1 MKTPVLKYNSTPGL
15 TRRILQGLCL
25 ALLMSFTAGPLSFAQ
40 GLGPIPEYNPDLRPD
55 VYVHR
60 TAGADIVFENSDLQ
74 GIDMVLPTA
83 IDLGPD
89 GRVYI
94 GQKNGLIMAV
104 TYSRNGSQ
112 DYVATD
118 IEKIF
123 TLKVNTLNHD
133 DNGEPNTSQ
142 IDQGTFVVDLA
153 IERQLTGLLVVGTA
167 ENPVIYATSS
177 DPRAGGGPVFDDSGL
192 DTNSGVVHRLFK
204 ENGSWKKIDLVR
216 GLPRNEENHATN
228 GLQLDEANNILYVAS
243 GGMTNAGAPSNNF
256 ALVTEY
262 ALSGAILA
270 IDLNALDALP
280 VQGEGEKLYIYDIP
294 TLDDPT
300 RPNANGIDDPAMA
313 GYDGVDEN
321 DPFGGNNGLNQAKV
335 IPDGPVQL
343 HATGFRNPYD
353 IALTSK
359 GRLYTVDNGA
369 NVGWG
374 GFPMGEDEYPAGMAP
389 GTCTNDYD
397 PGEPGSDTALGNDEK
412 VNNLNGLHYIREV
425 DPGHRYYGGHPAP
438 VRGNPE
444 GAGLYT
450 FFDGVGVWRTSTT
463 GDNPLPAD
471 WPPVPESEAYA
482 AECDFRNSGVDDGAL
497 ANYIPSTNGIV
508 EYTATKFDGEMEG
521 ALLSVGMN
529 GEVYIAHLNEAGDA
543 VTNGDDNGV
552 ELLFPS
558 IGGVPLDLAVQD
570 DAGAEPGS
578 IWIVGYLGQAV
589 TIFEPLEST
598 VANEDEDTLPASFL
612 LRGNYPNPFTQSTS
626 VLIDL
631 PQPASVHVEVFDML
645 GRSVYTSTAEGF
657 SAGPNHT
664 IDIPGTA
671 LSAGQYLYRVTAKMP
686 QHTAV
691 KIGRMAFVK

>member
-1 MKTPVLKYNSTPGL
+1 MMGLASHLVPFCFVLFF
-15 TRRILQGLCL
+15 
-25 ALLMSFTAGPLSFAQ
+25 MAGQTTSAQ

-55 VYVHR
+55 VYVYR
-60 TAGADIVFENSDLQ
+60 SANADVVFENSDLQ
-74 GIDMVLPTA
+74 DIDMVLPTA
-83 IDLGPD
+83 IDFGPD

-104 TYSRNGSQ
+104 TYVRNGSQ
-112 DYVATD
+112 DYQATD
-118 IEKIF
+118 VEKIF
-123 TLKVNTLNHD
+123 TLKVNTQNHD
-133 DNGEPNTSQ
+133 DDGTPNSGQ
-142 IDQGTFVVDLA
+142 IDAGNFVVDLA
-153 IERQLTGLLVVGTA
+153 IERQLTGLHVAGTA

-177 DPRAGGGPVFDDSGL
+177 DPRAGGGGDFDDSGL

-204 ENGSWKKIDLVR
+204 ENGTWKKIDLVR

-262 ALSGAILA
+262 ALAGAILA
-270 IDLNALDALP
+270 IDLDAIDAMP
-280 VQGEGEKLYIYDIP
+280 IQGEGEKLYIYDIP

-313 GYDGVDEN
+313 GYNGIDEN

-335 IPDGPVQL
+335 VVGGPVQL

-353 IALTSK
+353 IALTTK

-374 GFPMGEDEYPAGMAP
+374 GFPMGEDEYPGGTAP

-397 PGEPGSDTALGNDEK
+397 PSEPGSSTAMGNDEK

-425 DPGHRYYGGHPAP
+425 DPGNRYYGGHPAP
-438 VRGNPE
+438 VRGNPM

-450 FFDGVGVWRTSTT
+450 FFDGTGVFRTSTT
-463 GDNPLPAD
+463 GDNPLPPD

-497 ANYIPSTNGIV
+497 ANYVPSTNGIV
-508 EYTATKFDGEMEG
+508 EYTSGVFGGELQG
-521 ALLSVGMN
+521 GLLSVGMN
-529 GEVYIAHLNEAGDA
+529 GEVYVAHLNEDGDQVINGDA
-543 VTNGDDNGV
+543 NGV
-552 ELLFPS
+552 DVLFPS
-558 IGGVPLDLAVQD
+558 IGGVPLDLATRDDDED
-570 DAGAEPGS
+570 DAGT

-589 TIFEPLEST
+589 TIFEPVEST
-598 VANEDEDTLPASFL
+598 VANEGEEALPASFV
-612 LRGNYPNPFTQSTS
+612 LRGNYPNPFNQSTS
-626 VLIDL
+626 ILVDL
-631 PQPASVHVEVFDML
+631 PRPAAVTVEVFDML
-645 GRSVYTSTAEGF
+645 GRSIYKSATENLP
-657 SAGPNHT
+657 AGPNHNLE
-664 IDIPGTA
+664 IPGA
-671 LSAGQYLYRVTAKMP
+671 QLSAGKYLYRVTAQMP
-686 QHTAV
+686 QNTAV
-691 KIGRMAFVK
+691 KVGNMTLVR